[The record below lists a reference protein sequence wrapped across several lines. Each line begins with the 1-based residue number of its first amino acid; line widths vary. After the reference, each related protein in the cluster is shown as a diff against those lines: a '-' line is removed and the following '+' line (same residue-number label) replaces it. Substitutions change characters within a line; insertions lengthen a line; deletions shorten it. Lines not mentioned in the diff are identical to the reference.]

1 MQWNINHSKEGV
13 ERGRGM
19 RTKTRRKGKQNK
31 QTNKTTSNIIGTLK
45 KKAILKKKVRHQ
57 KKIHTV

>member
-45 KKAILKKKVRHQ
+45 KRLY
-57 KKIHTV
+57 